1 MSTWAII
8 AVRAFEHGKSRLAP
22 IMSPAERAAYAR
34 GLFEGV
40 LAAAQQCAA
49 IEHILVATDASDLS
63 PSGCL
68 VLADAAH
75 ASLAMVVDAALEHAR
90 GRGAGRAIVLMS
102 DLPLITPNDIADLD
116 AFAASHPL
124 VVVPDTS
131 ERGTNALAISLP
143 ARYSTCFGNADSFDR
158 HRALEGCAVYRN
170 PRIARDVDTPDD
182 YRAVSTAL

>member
-8 AVRAFEHGKSRLAP
+8 AVRGFEHGKSRLAP
-22 IMSPAERAAYAR
+22 ILSADERAAYAR

-49 IEHILVATDASDLS
+49 IDRILVATDASELS

-75 ASLAMVVDAALEHAR
+75 ASLAMVVDAALEHVHR
-90 GRGAGRAIVLMS
+90 HGAQRAVVLMS
-102 DLPLITPNDIADLD
+102 DRPLITSDDIADLD
-116 AFAASHPL
+116 AFAASRPL

-131 ERGTNALAISLP
+131 ERGTNAIAVALP
-143 ARYSTCFGNADSFDR
+143 ARYPTCFGNADSFDR
-158 HRALEGCAVYRN
+158 HRGLEGCAVYRN
-170 PRIARDVDTPDD
+170 SRIARDVDTPDD